1 MIIGQTVAVAVLAML
16 AFWMLAAYNRLV
28 RLRTDIA
35 QALTALIQPLRERH
49 ALAAALAESAR
60 TLAVAAD
67 ERETIEPILVAVRQA
82 AMTCRMVVPRP
93 LLAGPVRQ
101 LVMSEDALDLAL
113 LRLLNNLPIPV
124 SADLVD
130 QRIQLGLLQIRIEQA
145 QQQYNQLVTQY
156 HASLRHF
163 PTTLIAS
170 AFHFDQ
176 VSLLA
181 LRPGRQMML

>member
-16 AFWMLAAYNRLV
+16 AFWMLASYNRLV

-35 QALTALIQPLRERH
+35 QALTAVIQPLRERH
-49 ALAAALAESAR
+49 VLAAALAESAR
-60 TLAVAAD
+60 SLLAPGD
-67 ERETIEPILVAVRQA
+67 EREVIEPILAAVRQA

-101 LVMSEDALDLAL
+101 LAMSEDALDLAL
-113 LRLLNNLPIPV
+113 TKLMNSLPIPV

-130 QRIQLGLLQIRIEQA
+130 QRRQLGLVQARIEQSQQRYNRVVA
-145 QQQYNQLVTQY
+145 QYRE
-156 HASLRHF
+156 SLRHF

-176 VSLLA
+176 ISLLA
-181 LRPGRQMML
+181 LRPGRP